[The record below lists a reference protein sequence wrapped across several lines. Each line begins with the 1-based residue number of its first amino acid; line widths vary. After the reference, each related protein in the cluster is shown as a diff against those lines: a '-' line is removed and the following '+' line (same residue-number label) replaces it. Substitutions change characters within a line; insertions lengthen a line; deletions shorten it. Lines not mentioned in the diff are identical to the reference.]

1 MRWAASPSHL
11 LYTYPLYPL
20 QIIRTDMRVY
30 IKEELSYTISPSRD
44 YLHITY
50 KNFIYSTFVTIFA
63 NILESKV
70 VMNNKTG
77 NGASFLVDNATL
89 VKK

>member
-1 MRWAASPSHL
+1 MGSLPIAFVVYISTLS
-11 LYTYPLYPL
+11 
-20 QIIRTDMRVY
+20 IRTDMRVY

-63 NILESKV
+63 NILESKQI
-70 VMNNKTG
+70 
-77 NGASFLVDNATL
+77 
-89 VKK
+89 

>member
-1 MRWAASPSHL
+1 MGSLSIAFVVYISTLS
-11 LYTYPLYPL
+11 
-20 QIIRTDMRVY
+20 IRTDMRVY

-63 NILESKV
+63 NILESKQI
-70 VMNNKTG
+70 
-77 NGASFLVDNATL
+77 
-89 VKK
+89 